1 MSFPTAAD
9 ADLLSLAFATTPG
22 AITVSRVRDGVYI
35 AVNHGFCELSG
46 YTQAEVLGR
55 SSLELDIWYDGD
67 ERRRF
72 VDRLLRDGVQRN
84 ALCRFR
90 RKSGEVF
97 YGHMSARLFDRDG
110 EPHIFAVTQDIAEI
124 MRAQEQAEISEA
136 RLRALVAH
144 LPHGVRELDLSGTI
158 LLENPAHAR
167 LFGYRPGELVG
178 TCALDLLADQEFASR
193 LVERVL
199 TQEPDSTGSS
209 AGSYTADMVRKD
221 GSLIHVRVDWNLLR
235 SPDGPPTIISV
246 LTDLT
251 ASVRAEAERR
261 RYVEELTRSN
271 GELERYAYIAAH
283 DLREPIRTVTSYAQ
297 LMRRRLEKDG
307 VLTGETAELF
317 DYLESGARRMSDV
330 VDDLLAYSR
339 LQTEAV
345 PFASVD
351 LGVVVESVQASLAR
365 TIAET
370 GAEVQASPLPVVM
383 ADEPQMLQ
391 LFQNLLTNALRY
403 QPHTP
408 GHVPVVKVT
417 AARQGNG
424 WSIAIADNGIGID
437 PQFFDRIFKLFQR
450 LHGQRDYP
458 GTGVGLA
465 ICRRIAERHGGTLTV
480 ESQPGA
486 GSTFRLWLPDEPPVL
501 VGEEP
506 PPPQPPS

>member
-1 MSFPTAAD
+1 MSFPAAD
-9 ADLLSLAFATTPG
+9 TDLLSLAFATTPG

-35 AVNHGFCELSG
+35 AVNHGFCEMSG
-46 YTQAEVLGR
+46 FGREEALGR
-55 SSLELDIWYDGD
+55 SSLDLGIWYDDD

-72 VDRLLRDGVQRN
+72 VDGLLRDGVQRN

-97 YGHMSARLFDRDG
+97 HGHMSARLFDRDG
-110 EPHIFAVTQDIAEI
+110 EPHLFAVTQDIAEI
-124 MRAQEQAEISEA
+124 VRAQQQAEVSEA
-136 RLRALVAH
+136 RLRTLVEH
-144 LPHGVRELDLSGTI
+144 IPHGVRELDLSGTI

-167 LFGYRPGELVG
+167 LFGYQPGELLG
-178 TCALDLLADQEFASR
+178 TSALDLLADPDLAARMTAQ
-193 LVERVL
+193 VL
-199 TQEPDSTGSS
+199 AQEPNGSGLTV
-209 AGSYTADMVRKD
+209 GSYTADMRRKD
-221 GSLIHVRVDWNLLR
+221 GGIIHVRVDWSLLR
-235 SPDGPPTIISV
+235 AADRAPTIISV
-246 LTDLT
+246 LTDLSAT
-251 ASVRAEAERR
+251 VRAEAERR

-297 LMRRRLEKDG
+297 LLRRRLESHG
-307 VLTGETAELF
+307 ALEGETAELL
-317 DYLESGARRMSDV
+317 DYLESGARRMSTV
-330 VDDLLAYSR
+330 VDDLLTYSR
-339 LQTEAV
+339 LQTDAL

-351 LGVVVESVQASLAR
+351 LGVVVESVRASLAR

-370 GAEVQASPLPVVM
+370 KAEVRTTPLPVVL

-403 QPHTP
+403 QPLTL
-408 GHVPVVKVT
+408 GHVPVVNVS
-417 AARQGNG
+417 AARRGNG
-424 WSIAIADNGIGID
+424 WSIAVSDNGIGIE
-437 PQFFDRIFKLFQR
+437 PQYFERIFKLFQR

-480 ESQPGA
+480 ESQPGE

-501 VGEEP
+501 AGESGGD
-506 PPPQPPS
+506 QPAS